1 MISKT
6 QRLEHLDGKPVRYS
20 TITSQFPEVFANRKR
35 NTGEIIVTT
44 DTDPEYGM
52 HHIYAGGEH
61 IACGYGFA
69 TPETRDDLVYIQET
83 YIGTF
88 NYFNDAYT
96 YFNKAYEWTRS
107 YMFDAYAYCL
117 DYTYNN
123 SYLRTTVDKNNNEIK
138 FSDDYSYILEFDN
151 KIGQISL
158 SYNVYPK
165 AEISVDNNMDE
176 VLLNSLKEDYD
187 NRSNIKFTVNIKC
200 TQNVK
205 RYEELNKDSIT
216 HIYLNDKEQQYITIN
231 TNTENNETFMSFDI
245 YITKNVDSN
254 LYIEYV
260 IKGNDGQEINKTSN
274 VLNFVWVYPIYT
286 ICVNDISNINKDVIN
301 NNDCRRLVNYKNL
314 NNLYN
319 NITIKDN
326 YSINTPNRIYMLL
339 PNTLSP
345 KFYISFDNSKR
356 GDLEGVMCLSSYI
369 YNNDELNDDLKNLK
383 SHYNYYCSSYYY
395 IEKNIRVDVTW

>member
-6 QRLEHLDGKPVRYS
+6 QHLEHLDGKPVRYS

-117 DYTYNN
+117 DSIEYN
-123 SYLRTTVDKNNNEIK
+123 SYFNTTIDKENNEIP
-138 FSDDYSYILEFDN
+138 FDDYSYILEFDN

-165 AEISVDNNMDE
+165 VEISVDKKTDE
-176 VLLNSLKEDYD
+176 ILLNSLKEDYD
-187 NRSNIKFTVNIKC
+187 NRSNIKFTVNVKC

-216 HIYLNDKEQQYITIN
+216 YIYLNDKKQQHITIN
-231 TNTENNETFMSFDI
+231 TNTENNETFMTFDI
-245 YITKNVDSN
+245 YIAKNVDSN
-254 LYIEYV
+254 LYIKYV
-260 IKGNDGQEINKTSN
+260 VKGNDGQEINKTSN

-286 ICVNDISNINKDVIN
+286 ICVNDISNITKDKIN
-301 NNDCRRLVNYKNL
+301 NNECRRLVNYKNL
-314 NNLYN
+314 NSLYN

-326 YSINTPNRIYMLL
+326 YLNNTPNRIYMLL
-339 PNTLSP
+339 SKTLSP

-369 YNNDELNDDLKNLK
+369 YNDNELNDDLKKLK
-383 SHYNYYCSSYYY
+383 QYYNYYCSSYYY